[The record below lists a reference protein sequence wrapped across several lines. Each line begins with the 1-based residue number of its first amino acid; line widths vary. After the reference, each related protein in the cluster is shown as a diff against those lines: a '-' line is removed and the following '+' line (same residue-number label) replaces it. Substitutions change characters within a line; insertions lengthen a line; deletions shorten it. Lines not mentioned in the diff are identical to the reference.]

1 MCVLSFPL
9 TFVTTALFPPHRP
22 FLVPM
27 QRNIQ
32 SVGCTKY
39 LGSIDGDGTALTLG
53 MVGEV

>member
-53 MVGEV
+53 VVGEV